1 MSKIHKDGMSKS
13 KALLDFVVP
22 DLLAIPKLRN
32 TMRKILLFSFM
43 VASYV
48 ASYSQVEITENEI
61 EDHILFLASEKNA
74 GRYPG
79 TKANRDVV
87 KYIIKDFKEQGLLP
101 LAKNYKQKFKARLR
115 VDKGAPEKPLAKTS
129 NVVAFLEGND
139 PLLKNE
145 YIILG
150 AHYDHL
156 GLGGPSSK
164 SDERNTIHYGADDN
178 ASGTAALLE
187 IAEKV
192 AANKAQLKRSVIFIA
207 FGAEEQGLLGSQYF
221 VDHPI
226 VPLSQIKLMINM
238 DMVGRLNNENH
249 VYMNGAGTFPEGVEF
264 MQELGESLNLTPI
277 VHAGSVGGSDHVS
290 FFKKDISVLGIHT
303 GAHPQYHRPE
313 DTADL
318 INIPGQK
325 KVSDYIYKAL
335 MTFATTNYKMGFIP
349 QE

>member
-1 MSKIHKDGMSKS
+1 MKK
-13 KALLDFVVP
+13 
-22 DLLAIPKLRN
+22 
-32 TMRKILLFSFM
+32 TLLFLFLALTFVFGKGQDQTWSLPP
-43 VASYV
+43 S
-48 ASYSQVEITENEI
+48 EIT
-61 EDHILFLASEKNA
+61 DHELKEHIYFLASEKNA

-79 TKANRDVV
+79 TKADRRVAR
-87 KYIIKDFKEQGLLP
+87 YIIKHFKKQGLLP
-101 LAKNYKQKFKARLR
+101 MAKAYKQPFYARLR
-115 VDKGAPEKPLAKTS
+115 VDEGTPEKPLVKTA
-129 NVVAFLEGND
+129 NIVAYLEGND
-139 PLLKNE
+139 PLLKTE

-164 SDERNTIHYGADDN
+164 TDERNRIHYGADDN

-192 AANKAQLKRSVIFIA
+192 AANKHKLKRSVLFIA

-221 VDHPI
+221 VDHPL

-238 DMVGRLNNENH
+238 DMVGRLNDKHH
-249 VYMNGAGTFPEGVEF
+249 VYMNGAGTFPGGVSF
-264 MQELGESLNLTPI
+264 MQDLGESLGLTPI

-290 FFKKDISVLGIHT
+290 FFKKGLSVIGIHT
-303 GAHPQYHRPE
+303 GGHPQYHTPE

-318 INIPGQK
+318 INIMGEK
-325 KVSDYIYKAL
+325 WICDYIYAAL
-335 MTFATTNYKMGFIP
+335 MEFAATDYKLEFIP